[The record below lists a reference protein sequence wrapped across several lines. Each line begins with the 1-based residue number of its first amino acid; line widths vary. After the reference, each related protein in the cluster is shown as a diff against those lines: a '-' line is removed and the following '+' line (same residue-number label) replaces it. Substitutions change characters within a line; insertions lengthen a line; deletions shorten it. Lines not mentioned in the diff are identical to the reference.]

1 MTIEIY
7 PAQKSDAKLILD
19 MIIELA
25 VYEKA
30 REQVLASV
38 EDIER
43 SLFGPGACS
52 EALICTVNGEPA
64 GYAVFFMSYSTWLG
78 KNGIYL
84 EDLYVA
90 PKHRGAGAG
99 KTLLRHIARA
109 GVRTAVRPP
118 GVERAGLE
126 PTGHRFLP
134 QHRRAAAG
142 RVGALSYGGRGADV
156 LRGARGGAA
165 GVTVIGGRRPPQ
177 LWWCDRFTAGESGQ
191 DQAGLRAARM
201 KIIGRSCSSSSAGL
215 AAICCA
221 LGPHSFKCWMINPC
235 CASGLI

>member
-1 MTIEIY
+1 
-7 PAQKSDAKLILD
+7 

-38 EDIER
+38 EDIEH

-64 GYAVFFMSYSTWLG
+64 GYAVFFMSYSTGWV
-78 KNGIYL
+78 KTASIWKTCTWRRSIAAR
-84 EDLYVA
+84 A
-90 PKHRGAGAG
+90 PVKAAAAHRP
-99 KTLLRHIARA
+99 A

-118 GVERAGLE
+118 EVERAGLE

-142 RVGALSYGGRGADV
+142 RVGALSYGGRGVDA

-165 GVTVIGGRRPPQ
+165 GIIAVGEAASQ
-177 LWWCDRFTAGESGQ
+177 LW
-191 DQAGLRAARM
+191 
-201 KIIGRSCSSSSAGL
+201 
-215 AAICCA
+215 
-221 LGPHSFKCWMINPC
+221 
-235 CASGLI
+235 

>member
-52 EALICTVNGEPA
+52 EALICMVNGEPA

-99 KTLLRHIARA
+99 KTLLRHIARLA
-109 GVRTAVRPP
+109 ANGSAAAWS
-118 GVERAGLE
+118 GACW
-126 PTGHRFLP
+126 TGISRLSISTSASARS
-134 QHRRAAAG
+134 RRASGCVIAW
-142 RVGALSYGGRGADV
+142 R
-156 LRGARGGAA
+156 AR
-165 GVTVIGGRRPPQ
+165 R
-177 LWWCDRFTAGESGQ
+177 
-191 DQAGLRAARM
+191 
-201 KIIGRSCSSSSAGL
+201 
-215 AAICCA
+215 
-221 LGPHSFKCWMINPC
+221 
-235 CASGLI
+235 

>member
-1 MTIEIY
+1 
-7 PAQKSDAKLILD
+7 

-78 KNGIYL
+78 KTASIWKTCTWRRSIAAR
-84 EDLYVA
+84 A
-90 PKHRGAGAG
+90 PVKAAAAHRP
-99 KTLLRHIARA
+99 A

-126 PTGHRFLP
+126 PTGHRFLLSIGAQP
-134 QHRRAAAG
+134 QGEWVRYRMEGEALTHFAAH
-142 RVGALSYGGRGADV
+142 
-156 LRGARGGAA
+156 GAA
-165 GVTVIGGRRPPQ
+165 LP
-177 LWWCDRFTAGESGQ
+177 A
-191 DQAGLRAARM
+191 
-201 KIIGRSCSSSSAGL
+201 
-215 AAICCA
+215 
-221 LGPHSFKCWMINPC
+221 
-235 CASGLI
+235 

>member
-84 EDLYVA
+84 ERQCGRLEWSVLDWNQPAIDFYLSIGAQPQGEWVRYRMEGEALTHFAAHGVA
-90 PKHRGAGAG
+90 
-99 KTLLRHIARA
+99 
-109 GVRTAVRPP
+109 
-118 GVERAGLE
+118 
-126 PTGHRFLP
+126 LP
-134 QHRRAAAG
+134 A
-142 RVGALSYGGRGADV
+142 
-156 LRGARGGAA
+156 
-165 GVTVIGGRRPPQ
+165 
-177 LWWCDRFTAGESGQ
+177 
-191 DQAGLRAARM
+191 
-201 KIIGRSCSSSSAGL
+201 
-215 AAICCA
+215 
-221 LGPHSFKCWMINPC
+221 
-235 CASGLI
+235 

>member
-99 KTLLRHIARA
+99 KKLLRHIAQLACERQCGRLEWSVLDWNQPA
-109 GVRTAVRPP
+109 IDFYLSIGAQPQGEWVRYRMEGEALRHFAAH
-118 GVERAGLE
+118 GEA
-126 PTGHRFLP
+126 LP
-134 QHRRAAAG
+134 AQ
-142 RVGALSYGGRGADV
+142 
-156 LRGARGGAA
+156 
-165 GVTVIGGRRPPQ
+165 
-177 LWWCDRFTAGESGQ
+177 
-191 DQAGLRAARM
+191 
-201 KIIGRSCSSSSAGL
+201 
-215 AAICCA
+215 
-221 LGPHSFKCWMINPC
+221 
-235 CASGLI
+235 

>member
-99 KTLLRHIARA
+99 KKLLRHIAQLA
-109 GVRTAVRPP
+109 C
-118 GVERAGLE
+118 ER
-126 PTGHRFLP
+126 
-134 QHRRAAAG
+134 
-142 RVGALSYGGRGADV
+142 
-156 LRGARGGAA
+156 
-165 GVTVIGGRRPPQ
+165 
-177 LWWCDRFTAGESGQ
+177 
-191 DQAGLRAARM
+191 
-201 KIIGRSCSSSSAGL
+201 
-215 AAICCA
+215 
-221 LGPHSFKCWMINPC
+221 
-235 CASGLI
+235 

>member
-64 GYAVFFMSYSTWLG
+64 GYAVFFMSYST
-78 KNGIYL
+78 
-84 EDLYVA
+84 
-90 PKHRGAGAG
+90 
-99 KTLLRHIARA
+99 
-109 GVRTAVRPP
+109 
-118 GVERAGLE
+118 
-126 PTGHRFLP
+126 
-134 QHRRAAAG
+134 
-142 RVGALSYGGRGADV
+142 
-156 LRGARGGAA
+156 
-165 GVTVIGGRRPPQ
+165 
-177 LWWCDRFTAGESGQ
+177 
-191 DQAGLRAARM
+191 
-201 KIIGRSCSSSSAGL
+201 
-215 AAICCA
+215 
-221 LGPHSFKCWMINPC
+221 
-235 CASGLI
+235 

>member
-1 MTIEIY
+1 
-7 PAQKSDAKLILD
+7 KSDAKLILD

-84 EDLYVA
+84 ED
-90 PKHRGAGAG
+90 
-99 KTLLRHIARA
+99 
-109 GVRTAVRPP
+109 
-118 GVERAGLE
+118 
-126 PTGHRFLP
+126 
-134 QHRRAAAG
+134 
-142 RVGALSYGGRGADV
+142 
-156 LRGARGGAA
+156 
-165 GVTVIGGRRPPQ
+165 
-177 LWWCDRFTAGESGQ
+177 
-191 DQAGLRAARM
+191 
-201 KIIGRSCSSSSAGL
+201 
-215 AAICCA
+215 
-221 LGPHSFKCWMINPC
+221 
-235 CASGLI
+235 

>member
-30 REQVLASV
+30 REQVLAGV

-99 KTLLRHIARA
+99 KAAAAHRPA

-142 RVGALSYGGRGADV
+142 RVGALSHGRRGADA

-165 GVTVIGGRRPPQ
+165 GIIAVGGGGLPNCGDVNGLLRIN
-177 LWWCDRFTAGESGQ
+177 
-191 DQAGLRAARM
+191 QAGLRAARM

-221 LGPHSFKCWMINPC
+221 LGPHSFKC
-235 CASGLI
+235 

>member
-1 MTIEIY
+1 MNIEIY

-38 EDIER
+38 EDIEH

-99 KTLLRHIARA
+99 KKLLRHIAQLACERQC
-109 GVRTAVRPP
+109 GRTGGACWTGTNRPSISTSASA
-118 GVERAGLE
+118 RS
-126 PTGHRFLP
+126 
-134 QHRRAAAG
+134 RRASGCAIVW
-142 RVGALSYGGRGADV
+142 R
-156 LRGARGGAA
+156 AR
-165 GVTVIGGRRPPQ
+165 R
-177 LWWCDRFTAGESGQ
+177 
-191 DQAGLRAARM
+191 
-201 KIIGRSCSSSSAGL
+201 
-215 AAICCA
+215 
-221 LGPHSFKCWMINPC
+221 
-235 CASGLI
+235 

>member
-99 KTLLRHIARA
+99 KSCCGTSPSWRANGSAAAWSGACWTGTNRPSISTSASARS
-109 GVRTAVRPP
+109 
-118 GVERAGLE
+118 
-126 PTGHRFLP
+126 
-134 QHRRAAAG
+134 RRASGCAI
-142 RVGALSYGGRGADV
+142 VWK
-156 LRGARGGAA
+156 AR
-165 GVTVIGGRRPPQ
+165 R
-177 LWWCDRFTAGESGQ
+177 
-191 DQAGLRAARM
+191 
-201 KIIGRSCSSSSAGL
+201 
-215 AAICCA
+215 
-221 LGPHSFKCWMINPC
+221 
-235 CASGLI
+235 